1 MRYFSVPFANGKMDI
16 DYLYLREAVYVA
28 EDKSHVK
35 VSDNAPKRATW
46 TEITEQEFEAQKP
59 IEPAPDTTKTKSPL
73 EDVKDQLL
81 AMELSINAKITKI
94 QEDLT
99 TIKQSNEAT
108 KG

>member
-16 DYLYLREAVYVA
+16 DYLYLREAVYIA
-28 EDKSHVK
+28 EDKFHVK

-81 AMELSINAKITKI
+81 SMDQKISQLQTDI
-94 QEDLT
+94 SS
-99 TIKQSNEAT
+99 IKQAT
-108 KG
+108 DKSVVKQT